1 MKRTNGFDGKSS
13 TKKSL
18 VNRGSMYTRMAM
30 EIMNS
35 SKKQKKSVD
44 KQSLKEFVIGKCFDV
59 LM

>member
-1 MKRTNGFDGKSS
+1 MHKTNGFEAKSS

-35 SKKQKKSVD
+35 SKR
-44 KQSLKEFVIGKCFDV
+44 
-59 LM
+59 